1 VWHGT
6 TNLPSRTS
14 YDVKRM
20 LTLPVQI
27 SRSLRPGQVTRRTL
41 REAGFSL
48 IELLIVVAIILVL
61 LGIMLPQVNKIRENG
76 NETRA
81 VAEVRTLNL
90 AQTQYSSQFGR
101 FANSLAELGPATGAG
116 SEGPSA
122 SGLIPTDLAKGVSNG
137 YNFTLTGN
145 GAAYTISAVPVAF
158 GSTGRRT
165 FYSDQSGV
173 IHQNWGAEPA
183 TAQSDQFK

>member
-1 VWHGT
+1 MLGP
-6 TNLPSRTS
+6 TNNRVHTS

-20 LTLPVQI
+20 WTLPDRI
-27 SRSLRPGQVTRRTL
+27 SHRPRQHQNR

-61 LGIMLPQVNKIRENG
+61 LGIMLPQVNKIRMNG

-81 VAEVRTLNL
+81 IAEVRTLNL
-90 AQTQYSSQFGR
+90 AQTQFSSQFGR
-101 FANSLAELGPATGAG
+101 FANSLSELGPATGGGA
-116 SEGPSA
+116 EGPSA
-122 SGLIPTDLAKGVSNG
+122 SGLIPGDLAKGVSNG
-137 YNFTLTGN
+137 YNFALTGTN
-145 GAAYTISAVPVAF
+145 GASYTIIATPAAY

-165 FYSDQSGV
+165 FYSDQAGV

-183 TAQSDQFK
+183 TAQSEQIK